1 MLNNPVLLF
10 IQLLNGLSLGMSL
23 FVIAAGLTLI
33 LGVLRVLNFAHGAFY
48 MLGGYVCFS
57 LVGVFSGIPGGFWLA
72 VVGSAAVLAAM
83 AYVVE
88 RTMLRHLY
96 DRDHLYQLLFTF
108 ALVMIAG
115 DIVRFTWGTQ
125 VLSVSLPAGFKGAT
139 DLGIAYYPTYR
150 LFLCGVGVFVAIGMW
165 YFVNRTRAGRFV
177 RAARQ
182 DREMLEALG
191 INVGR
196 LYMLVFVAG
205 SALAGFGGALAA
217 PAIALS
223 QGMDAEIIVQCFIIV
238 IIGGMGSLGG
248 AFLGALILGLLNS
261 FGVMLVPNF
270 EIVLIYLTMVAILM
284 IRPWGLLGKPE
295 AEQK

>member
-1 MLNNPVLLF
+1 MFNNPVLLF

-57 LVGVFSGIPGGFWLA
+57 LVNAFSGIPGGFWFA
-72 VVGSAAVLAAM
+72 AIGSAIALAAM

-108 ALVMIAG
+108 ALVMIVG
-115 DIVRFTWGTQ
+115 DLVRVTWGTQ
-125 VLSVSLPAGFKGAT
+125 VLSVSLPAGFKGAVN
-139 DLGIAYYPTYR
+139 LGIAYYPSYR
-150 LFLCGVGVFVAIGMW
+150 LFLCFVGVLVAIGMW
-165 YFVNRTRAGRFV
+165 YFVNRTRSGRFV

-182 DREMLEALG
+182 DREMLESLG

-196 LYMLVFVAG
+196 IYMLVFMAG
-205 SALAGFGGALAA
+205 SALAGLGGALAA
-217 PAIALS
+217 PAVALS

-261 FGVMLVPNF
+261 FGVMLVPSF
-270 EIVLIYLTMVAILM
+270 EIVLIYLMMILVLL

-295 AEQK
+295 AE

>member
-1 MLNNPVLLF
+1 MFDNPVLTF
-10 IQLLNGLSLGMSL
+10 IQLLNGLTLGMSL

-57 LVGVFSGIPGGFWLA
+57 LVGFLSGFPGGFWLA
-72 VVGSAAVLAAM
+72 VLGSGAVLAAM
-83 AYVVE
+83 AYGIE
-88 RTMLRHLY
+88 RSMLRHLY

-108 ALVMIAG
+108 ALVMIVG
-115 DIVRFTWGTQ
+115 DLVRFTWGTQ
-125 VLSVSLPAGFKGAT
+125 VLSVSLPQGFKGAVN
-139 DLGIAYYPTYR
+139 LGIAYYPSYR
-150 LFLCGVGVFVAIGMW
+150 LFLCAMGVVVAIGMW

-182 DREMLEALG
+182 DREMLESLG

-196 LYMLVFVAG
+196 IYMLTFVGG
-205 SALAGFGGALAA
+205 SALAGVGGALAA
-217 PAIALS
+217 PAVALS

-238 IIGGMGSLGG
+238 IIGGLGSLGG
-248 AFLGALILGLLNS
+248 AFFGALILGLLNS

-270 EIVLIYLTMVAILM
+270 EIVLIYLMMVVVLM

-295 AEQK
+295 AE

>member
-1 MLNNPVLLF
+1 
-10 IQLLNGLSLGMSL
+10 MSL

-48 MLGGYVCFS
+48 MLGGYVSFT
-57 LVGVFSGIPGGFWLA
+57 LVGALSGIPGGFWLA
-72 VVGSAAVLAAM
+72 VVGSALALAAL
-83 AYVVE
+83 AFVVE

-108 ALVMIAG
+108 ALVMIVG
-115 DIVRFTWGTQ
+115 DLVRFTWGTQ
-125 VLSVSLPAGFKGAT
+125 VLSVSLPAGFKGAVN
-139 DLGIAYYPTYR
+139 LGIAYYPSYR
-150 LFLCGVGVFVAIGMW
+150 LFLCAVGVVVAVSMW
-165 YFVNRTRAGRFV
+165 YFVNRTRAGRYV

-182 DREMLEALG
+182 DREMLESLG
-191 INVGR
+191 INVGKI
-196 LYMLVFVAG
+196 YMLVFMAG
-205 SALAGFGGALAA
+205 SALAGLGGALAA
-217 PAIALS
+217 PAVALS

-270 EIVLIYLTMVAILM
+270 EIVLIYLMMVGVLM

-295 AEQK
+295 AE